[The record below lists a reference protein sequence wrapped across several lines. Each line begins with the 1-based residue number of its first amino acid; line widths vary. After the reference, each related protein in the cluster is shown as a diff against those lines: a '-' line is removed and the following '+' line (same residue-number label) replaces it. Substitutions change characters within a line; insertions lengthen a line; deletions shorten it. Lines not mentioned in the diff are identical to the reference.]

1 MRRSAAQPSFNL
13 FVRVGPDTDKRRRRL
28 QRQLGCS
35 ACELV
40 ERALRSLEAC
50 PDDASKP
57 PAARPDSAA

>member
-1 MRRSAAQPSFNL
+1 MRRLVAQPSFNL
-13 FVRVGPDTDKRRRRL
+13 FVRIDPETDKRRRRL

-50 PDDASKP
+50 ADDGSDR
-57 PAARPDSAA
+57 PAARPGSAA